1 MLNCLKCFKTLKQYN
16 TKNAAKSKRLIISG
30 DVKDL
35 FTSVLLVSTRVKQQF
50 SFKRQN

>member
-1 MLNCLKCFKTLKQYN
+1 MLNCLKCFKTGTS

-50 SFKRQN
+50 SFKRKN